1 MNYCCNFQKHRS
13 LENKVEEITIK
24 YNKDNTH
31 IVNFLNEHPNQKINV
46 YVDSEN
52 ESLFIRNKEI
62 EKAQEYC
69 FTIKV
74 DENCSQLFF
83 DTLKASNVYFF
94 STLYA
99 RDWEDIHYLINLGVS
114 EIYITEALGF
124 DLERVSKYLHQR
136 GIKIRV
142 FPNVAQVKRENII
155 PNIKA
160 FFIRPEDLSV
170 YEKYIDVVEMWG
182 DKVEVFY
189 DIYHTDK
196 EWFGDLSEIISGLEP
211 GLDSRFILPHFGERR
226 IKCNR
231 KCLSGESCSICE
243 AVIQCSET
251 LQKAGLLINYIKE
264 EEQNG

>member
-1 MNYCCNFQKHRS
+1 MNYCCNFQKHRA
-13 LENKVEEITIK
+13 LESKVEEITIK

-83 DTLKASNVYFF
+83 DTLKAAPVYFF

-99 RDWEDIHYLINLGVS
+99 RDWEDIHYLISLGVS

-160 FFIRPEDLSV
+160 FFIRPEDLSI
-170 YEKYIDVVEMWG
+170 YAKYIDVVEMWG
-182 DKVEVFY
+182 DKAEVFY
-189 DIYHTDK
+189 DIYYTDK

-231 KCLSGESCSICE
+231 KCLSGEPCSICE
-243 AVIQCSET
+243 AIIQCSQT

-264 EEQNG
+264 DKQNG